1 MSAKYEVR
9 DGIAVITLDNP
20 PLNGLGHATRVAL
33 LDGLRRAHA
42 DAAVRAIVLC
52 GAGRGFSS
60 GADIK
65 EFAAGTVF
73 AEPNLLTVIAAV
85 EDATKPVIAALH
97 GVAMGGGLELALACH
112 ARIAAPGCDL
122 ALPEVK
128 LGLIPGAGGTQ
139 RLPRT
144 LGVEAALNLIVSG
157 ETVKSER
164 LARLPGQQLL
174 DRLSASVDSLPAE
187 ALALASELAT
197 RHTDGTPPPRV
208 SARPCAHPQGEAWFQ
223 FARTMV
229 KAQAGVYP
237 APLRALESIENAT
250 RLSFNDGLAK
260 ELEIFL
266 ALLHSPESRALRH
279 LFMAERA
286 AGKMP
291 PDLPADTPPRP
302 VHKVGV
308 VGAGLMGSGIAINFL
323 DAGLP
328 VTLLDRDEAAIA
340 RGVATIR
347 KHYEGRVAKGK
358 LDAAK
363 AEARGTLLDTALDY
377 AALADADLV
386 IEAVFEDMA
395 VKQEVFHRLDA
406 VLKPGALLASN
417 TSTLDLDALAAVTA
431 RPQDVVGLHFFS
443 PAQVMKLLEV
453 VRGAQT
459 APEVLATALAVGKQ
473 IRKTCVVAGVCDGF
487 IGNRMIEQFGRQ
499 AGFLL
504 DEGCSP
510 QQVDR
515 ALEAFGFAMGPF
527 RMSDLA
533 GNDLSW
539 HIRQRHRATKPD
551 YRASAS
557 GDRLYELGRHGQK
570 SGAGWYD
577 YPAGSRDPQ
586 PSAVVAE
593 MLDAHRAR
601 LGIAP
606 RQIDDEE
613 IVQRLVF
620 ALVNEAAHILAEGI
634 ANKASDID
642 VVYVFG
648 YGFPPQRGG
657 PLHYADQF
665 GLARVVAAMQRFA
678 RNPHDDADFWQPA
691 PLLAELAARHRSF
704 NA

>member
-9 DGIAVITLDNP
+9 GEIAVITLDNP

-52 GAGRGFSS
+52 GAGRSFSS

-164 LARLPGQQLL
+164 LAQLPGQQLL

-187 ALALASELAT
+187 ALALAGEFAA
-197 RHTDGTPPPRV
+197 RHAEGTPPPRV
-208 SARPCAHPQGEAWFQ
+208 SERPCAHPQGEAWFQ

-229 KAQAGVYP
+229 KTQAGVYP

-286 AGKMP
+286 AGKLP

-510 QQVDR
+510 QQIDR
-515 ALEAFGFAMGPF
+515 ALENFGFAMGPF

-691 PLLAELAARHRSF
+691 PLLAELAARHRTF

>member
-9 DGIAVITLDNP
+9 GEIAVITLDNP

-52 GAGRGFSS
+52 GAGRSFSS

-164 LARLPGQQLL
+164 LAQSPGQQLL

-187 ALALASELAT
+187 ALALAGEFAA
-197 RHTDGTPPPRV
+197 RHADGTPPPRV
-208 SARPCAHPQGEAWFQ
+208 SERPCAHPQGEAWFQ

-229 KAQAGVYP
+229 KTQAGVYP

-286 AGKMP
+286 AGKLP

-328 VTLLDRDEAAIA
+328 VTLLDRDEAAVA

-358 LDAAK
+358 LDPAK
-363 AEARGTLLDTALDY
+363 AEARGKLLSTALDY
-377 AALADADLV
+377 AVLADADLV

-395 VKQEVFHRLDA
+395 VKQAVFRQLDA
-406 VLKPGALLASN
+406 VLKPGAILASN

-431 RPQDVVGLHFFS
+431 RAEDVVGLHFFC
-443 PAQVMKLLEV
+443 PAQVM
-453 VRGAQT
+453 
-459 APEVLATALAVGKQ
+459 
-473 IRKTCVVAGVCDGF
+473 
-487 IGNRMIEQFGRQ
+487 
-499 AGFLL
+499 
-504 DEGCSP
+504 
-510 QQVDR
+510 
-515 ALEAFGFAMGPF
+515 
-527 RMSDLA
+527 
-533 GNDLSW
+533 
-539 HIRQRHRATKPD
+539 
-551 YRASAS
+551 
-557 GDRLYELGRHGQK
+557 
-570 SGAGWYD
+570 
-577 YPAGSRDPQ
+577 
-586 PSAVVAE
+586 
-593 MLDAHRAR
+593 
-601 LGIAP
+601 
-606 RQIDDEE
+606 
-613 IVQRLVF
+613 
-620 ALVNEAAHILAEGI
+620 
-634 ANKASDID
+634 
-642 VVYVFG
+642 
-648 YGFPPQRGG
+648 
-657 PLHYADQF
+657 
-665 GLARVVAAMQRFA
+665 
-678 RNPHDDADFWQPA
+678 
-691 PLLAELAARHRSF
+691 
-704 NA
+704 

>member
-606 RQIDDEE
+606 RPIDDEE